1 MNSYERVMARL
12 RGEPV
17 DRPPNFNI
25 MMQFAAEMIKQPFSA
40 YYQDYRVLCA
50 ANFAVQEAFKLDILQ
65 AISDPYREAAD
76 FGAQVEFPDDS
87 LPLCAVPLL
96 AESSDLG
103 RLKPPDPLTGRRMSD
118 RIAAVRHFREQAGG
132 EIPVMGWVEGALAEA
147 ADLRGVGTLLTDLY
161 DRPAWVHEL
170 LEMCTQ
176 VAIAFAKAQI
186 AAGADII
193 GLGDAIA
200 SQMSPKSYRQFALP
214 YEQRIFAAV
223 HEMGAL
229 ARLHI
234 CGNTT
239 RILADMAQSGADII
253 DVDWMVDM
261 GQAAAIFG
269 DRACRLRQPGPGGGD
284 AQRHAGG
291 GAPGHAGVHD
301 RGRRACHQRRGLRD
315 SPGHAARQPAGPG
328 CRARGVGLIVS
339 CRAGGPIP
347 AHAPPAPPARD
358 RR

>member
-1 MNSYERVMARL
+1 MNSYQRVMARL

-25 MMQFAAEMIKQPFSA
+25 MMQFAAQAINQPMSA
-40 YYQDYRVLCA
+40 YYQNYRVLCA
-50 ANFAVQEAFKLDILQ
+50 ANFAVREAFELDLLQ

-76 FGAQVEFPDDS
+76 FGAHIEFPDDG
-87 LPLCAVPLL
+87 LPLCAIPLL
-96 AESSDLG
+96 VESRDLD
-103 RLKPPDPLTGRRMSD
+103 RLTIPDPSTGRRMSD
-118 RIAAVRHFREQAGG
+118 RLEAVRHFRAQAGSQ
-132 EIPVMGWVEGALAEA
+132 IPIMGWVEGALAEA

-161 DRPAWVHEL
+161 DRPVWVRDL
-170 LEMCTQ
+170 LEMCTE
-176 VAIAFAKAQI
+176 VEIAFARAQV

-234 CGNTT
+234 CGNTS
-239 RILADMAQSGADII
+239 RILDDMAQSGADII

-261 GQAAAIFG
+261 GQAATIFG
-269 DRACRLRQPGPGGGD
+269 ARTSVCGNQDPVAVMLNGTPEAVRRVTLACMAASGSRSISAAGCEIPLGTPHANLRAQAAAL
-284 AQRHAGG
+284 AEFN
-291 GAPGHAGVHD
+291 
-301 RGRRACHQRRGLRD
+301 D
-315 SPGHAARQPAGPG
+315 SSVAEHVA
-328 CRARGVGLIVS
+328 
-339 CRAGGPIP
+339 
-347 AHAPPAPPARD
+347 
-358 RR
+358 